1 MTQSLKLRLGVLF
14 LSFALV
20 GCGFQLRGT
29 ESAMSLPEPYAVQVK
44 SSYPRLNQLFE
55 QELNS
60 QGYTVVRANPDY
72 LIQVQNEFS
81 TMYEFSFNTEFDQP
95 FKQLHYRLT
104 YTISDS
110 QGEVIADLPE
120 LELKNDF
127 FNPSGSYLQQAV
139 AEDLALD
146 QIRKKAVREIGNI
159 LRLKIANRTGG

>member
-1 MTQSLKLRLGVLF
+1 MTHSLKLRLGVLF
-14 LSFALV
+14 LCFALV

-44 SSYPRLNQLFE
+44 SSYPRLNQLIE
-55 QELNS
+55 QELNW
-60 QGYTVVRANPDY
+60 QGYTVVRVNPEY

-81 TMYEFSFNTEFDQP
+81 AMYEFSFNTEFDQP
-95 FKQLHYRLT
+95 FKELKYRLT

-120 LELKNDF
+120 LELKSEF
-127 FNPSGSYLQQAV
+127 FSPSGSYLQQAV
-139 AEDLALD
+139 AEDVALD
-146 QIRKKAVREIGNI
+146 QMRKDAAREIGSI